1 MYKYISISAWL
12 CLWIMAR
19 FITWP
24 DKWKT
29 LAWLPNPS
37 AHSWYSLS
45 RIKYKIKNTWLKYYC
60 VACALSSLII
70 IINIREQ
77 DNAFIILSYIVHFLI
92 SFWWPS
98 FMALRIKWFYSFII
112 IVLVFVLNVVIIIH
126 YVTNSLIVVIAIIQ
140 EILLLHLIIMN
151 GYCVYILKNPVT
163 HLHYVSR
170 VSRTFNV

>member
-1 MYKYISISAWL
+1 MYKYISVSAWA
-12 CLWIMAR
+12 CLWVMAR

-29 LAWLPNPS
+29 LLWVPNPS

-45 RIKYKIKNTWLKYYC
+45 RIKYKIKNKWLKYYC
-60 VACALSSLII
+60 LACALFSLII
-70 IINIREQ
+70 ILNIRDQEY
-77 DNAFIILSYIVHFLI
+77 AFIILSYTVHFLI

-112 IVLVFVLNVVIIIH
+112 IVTVFVLNVVIIIH
-126 YVTNSLIVVIAIIQ
+126 YITNSLIVVVAIIQ

-163 HLHYVSR
+163 HLQYVSR
-170 VSRTFNV
+170 VSRSFNV